1 MPTLTRTLKRITPP
15 RPADRPNESLPK
27 TAAAQR
33 PRNDLAAPVHH
44 DSQLRKLAWAAASVA
59 EAEAA
64 KLKEKST
71 STPFDN
77 SSTSQLQKASAA
89 DNSYVTTSSIN
100 PDEKHT
106 LLHSGRKR
114 KFSSYEEFAG
124 ESVPR
129 KMWKTNPPSAQ
140 GGGILGQGA
149 MLTEPCVT
157 IRSCSA
163 DGCKNLAQNGGV
175 CARHWANIFLCSADG
190 CTNQVDKGGV
200 CTTHEAKANQ
210 CSVVGCTTPTKKG
223 GVCVRHGKM
232 LKPSSAPC
240 PRDDFVDPNLPV
252 KRGQSSRW
260 DQMFNDLL
268 EFKKQHGHCDV
279 PQTYPPNPKLGVWV
293 NKQRVEHKN
302 LDDGKISTLTD
313 ERLERLEG
321 IGFRWAKRRGKVR
334 WEEKYNELLQYKAR
348 FGHCHVP
355 TKYKENTALGRW
367 VSTQR
372 AECKKF
378 CKGEKSSMTA
388 EKIRRLDSI
397 GFAWFQVPSTYTYS
411 YDPCRK

>member
-15 RPADRPNESLPK
+15 VPADRPNESLPK

-33 PRNDLAAPVHH
+33 PRNDLTAPVHH
-44 DSQLRKLAWAAASVA
+44 DSLLRKLAWAAASVA

-77 SSTSQLQKASAA
+77 SSTSQLQKAPAA
-89 DNSYVTTSSIN
+89 DNSNVTTSSKN

-114 KFSSYEEFAG
+114 KLSSSGDEELAG
-124 ESVPR
+124 ESVSR

-149 MLTEPCVT
+149 LSTEACVT

-200 CTTHEAKANQ
+200 CTTHEANANQ

-223 GVCVRHGKM
+223 GVCVRHGTM

-240 PRDDFVDPNLPV
+240 ARDDFVDPNLPV
-252 KRGQSSRW
+252 KRGW
-260 DQMFNDLL
+260 DQMFNDL
-268 EFKKQHGHCDV
+268 
-279 PQTYPPNPKLGVWV
+279 
-293 NKQRVEHKN
+293 
-302 LDDGKISTLTD
+302 
-313 ERLERLEG
+313 
-321 IGFRWAKRRGKVR
+321 VR
-334 WEEKYNELLQYKAR
+334 TVVLSYYFLLLIVAHL
-348 FGHCHVP
+348 FLPH
-355 TKYKENTALGRW
+355 
-367 VSTQR
+367 
-372 AECKKF
+372 
-378 CKGEKSSMTA
+378 
-388 EKIRRLDSI
+388 
-397 GFAWFQVPSTYTYS
+397 PSA
-411 YDPCRK
+411 